1 MFLNWENAL
10 NVELN
15 VLVEVWRYF
24 QISMSLERN
33 NPRILVLLRLNHQTQ
48 IGMLRKVQTH
58 DSVFPGYGT
67 GITCDTVYCILYRA
81 YLIRN

>member
-58 DSVFPGYGT
+58 DST
-67 GITCDTVYCILYRA
+67 QCTVYCIER
-81 YLIRN
+81 I